1 MDRASGSSVKADRP
15 LLIIFLIV
23 LVNLLGFGIIIP
35 LLPFYATRMGAS
47 AMVVGLLFAS
57 FSVAQLVAAPIL
69 GDLSDRYGRRP
80 VLIFSLIGTVI
91 SFAMMAMANSV
102 AMLFAARII
111 DGLSGGNI
119 STARAYIGDVTTV
132 ENRARGFGLLG
143 AAFGLGFIFGPA
155 LGGALSHISY
165 TAPVWGAALIA
176 LVAAALAWA
185 WLPETVQ
192 RATARPGSAWRE
204 AGVLLRRPVIGRL
217 LVIDFLYWATFA
229 AYQTTFALFGARRFG
244 FDVPHTGYILAFAGI
259 ISVVGQVGVIGPA
272 VRRFGERGTLSG
284 GLALAGFGLALAA
297 ASHHVVWF
305 FLAVVPGSIG
315 AALAIPTLTSLISQ
329 SASRQEQGR
338 IQGVSGSLEGLGR
351 TVGPVWGNSVLQVF
365 SEGAAFGSA
374 AVVLLATALLA
385 TRVSASGPSPS
396 GHPEGGPA
404 SGQVRQPG
412 DMITPPRRQGA

>member
-1 MDRASGSSVKADRP
+1 VDRTSRPSVTADRP
-15 LLIIFLIV
+15 LLILFLIV

-80 VLIFSLIGTVI
+80 VLIFSLIGTVV
-91 SFAMMAMANSV
+91 SFAMMAVATSV
-102 AMLFAARII
+102 PMLFAARII

-132 ENRARGFGLLG
+132 ENRARGFGILG

-165 TAPVWGAALIA
+165 AAPVWGAAVIA
-176 LVAAALAWA
+176 LAAAALAWA
-185 WLPETVQ
+185 WLPETVH
-192 RATARPGSAWRE
+192 RATARPDSAWR
-204 AGVLLRRPVIGRL
+204 AGVLLLRRPVLGRL
-217 LVIDFLYWATFA
+217 LLIDFLYWATFA

-244 FDVPHTGYILAFAGI
+244 FDVPQTGYVLA
-259 ISVVGQVGVIGPA
+259 VVGLVAVAAQVGLIGPA
-272 VRRFGERGTLSG
+272 VRRFGERATLSG
-284 GLALAGFGLALAA
+284 GLALAGGGLALAA

-305 FLAVVPGSIG
+305 FVSVVPGSIG
-315 AALAIPTLTSLISQ
+315 VALVIPTLTSLISQ
-329 SASRQEQGR
+329 SASRQDQGR
-338 IQGVSGSLEGLGR
+338 IQGASSALEGLGR
-351 TVGPVWGNSVLQVF
+351 TVGPIWGNSMLQVH

-374 AVVLLATALLA
+374 AAVLLVTALLA
-385 TRVSASGPSPS
+385 TRIRAPAPSPAAPSERVRASG
-396 GHPEGGPA
+396 
-404 SGQVRQPG
+404 
-412 DMITPPRRQGA
+412 

>member
-1 MDRASGSSVKADRP
+1 MDRAAGPSVKADRP

-57 FSVAQLVAAPIL
+57 YSVAQMLAAPIL

-80 VLIFSLIGTVI
+80 VLIFSLIGTVV
-91 SFAMMAMANSV
+91 SFAMMAMAGSL

-119 STARAYIGDVTTV
+119 STARAYVGDVTTV

-143 AAFGLGFIFGPA
+143 AAFGLGFVFGPA

-165 TAPVWGAALIA
+165 TAPVWGAALVA
-176 LVAAALAWA
+176 LAATALAWV
-185 WLPETVQ
+185 WLPETVH
-192 RATARPGSAWRE
+192 RATARSGSAWRE
-204 AGVLLRRPVIGRL
+204 VGVMLRRPVVGRL
-217 LVIDFLYWATFA
+217 LAIDFLYWTTFA

-244 FDVPHTGYILAFAGI
+244 FDVPHTGYILA
-259 ISVVGQVGVIGPA
+259 VVGMVTVLVQVIVIGPA

-284 GLALAGFGLALAA
+284 GLTLAGIGLAVAA

-305 FLAVVPGSIG
+305 FLAAVPGSAG
-315 AALAIPTLTSLISQ
+315 VALVIPTLTSLLSQ
-329 SASRQEQGR
+329 SASRQDQGR
-338 IQGVSGSLEGLGR
+338 IQGVSSSLEGLGR
-351 TVGPVWGNSVLQVF
+351 TVGPLWGNGVLQVA

-374 AVVLLATALLA
+374 AAVLLATALLSA
-385 TRVSASGPSPS
+385 RVRGAGASSTAP
-396 GHPEGGPA
+396 PA
-404 SGQVRQPG
+404 Y
-412 DMITPPRRQGA
+412 

>member
-1 MDRASGSSVKADRP
+1 MDRTSGPSVKADRP

-91 SFAMMAMANSV
+91 SFAMMALANSV

-143 AAFGLGFIFGPA
+143 AAFGLGFVFGPA

-165 TAPVWGAALIA
+165 AAPVWGAALIA
-176 LVAAALAWA
+176 LAAAALAWA
-185 WLPETVQ
+185 WLPETVH

-244 FDVPHTGYILAFAGI
+244 FDVPQTGYILAFAGI
-259 ISVVGQVGVIGPA
+259 ISVVAQLGLIGPA

-284 GLALAGFGLALAA
+284 GLALAGIGLALAA
-297 ASHHVVWF
+297 ASHHVAWF
-305 FLAVVPGSIG
+305 FVSVVPGSIG

-338 IQGVSGSLEGLGR
+338 IQGVSSSLEGLGR
-351 TVGPVWGNSVLQVF
+351 TVGPIWGNSVLQVH

-374 AVVLLATALLA
+374 AAVLLVTALLA
-385 TRVSASGPSPS
+385 TRTSGVTSSPTPQPEAAGASSPGS
-396 GHPEGGPA
+396 
-404 SGQVRQPG
+404 Q
-412 DMITPPRRQGA
+412 